1 MGVRIGLDRLLAEL
15 TPDQVRSLLLRL
27 AGELETDLTAERV
40 EAFYD
45 EMTELSD
52 DDDALLEGAVED
64 EGQTVPLLLEFFKNA
79 TTADELLVVAPPRIV
94 AHVQREIESL
104 VASPKVRVIPGG

>member
-15 TPDQVRSLLLRL
+15 TPEQVRSLLLRL
-27 AGELETDLTAERV
+27 ADELETDLTAERV
-40 EAFYD
+40 EQFHR
-45 EMTELSD
+45 EMTELAV

-79 TTADELLVVAPPRIV
+79 AADELLVVAPPGIV
-94 AHVQREIESL
+94 ALVLREIESL
-104 VASPKVRVIPGG
+104 VEEPRVRVISGG